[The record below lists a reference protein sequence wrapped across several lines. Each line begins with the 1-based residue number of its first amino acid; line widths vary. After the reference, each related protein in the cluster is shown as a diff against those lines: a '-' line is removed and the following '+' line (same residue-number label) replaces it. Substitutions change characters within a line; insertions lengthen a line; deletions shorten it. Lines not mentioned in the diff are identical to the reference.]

1 MKRLD
6 RIALGRALHL
16 ARTLKGYTTR
26 EMQALTGISA
36 ATVSRIERAHP
47 DTLASAETALVLCD
61 FFGLD
66 PLSFLVRTGGTDL
79 FHGNTPV
86 KQAGVQQQA
95 GGW

>member
-16 ARTLKGYTTR
+16 ARTIKGYTTR
-26 EMQALTGISA
+26 QMQDLTGVSA

-47 DTLASAETALVLCD
+47 DTLASAETTLVLCD

-66 PLSFLVRTGGTDL
+66 PLSFLVRTDGADL
-79 FHGNTPV
+79 FHGKTPV
-86 KQAGVQQQA
+86 KQAGVQQV

>member
-16 ARTLKGYTTR
+16 ARTIKGYTTR
-26 EMQALTGISA
+26 QMQDFTGISP
-36 ATVSRIERAHP
+36 ATVSRIERASP
-47 DTLASAETALVLCD
+47 ETLASAETALILCD

-66 PLSFLVRTGGTDL
+66 PLSFLRRVDEDV
-79 FHGNTPV
+79 FHVNTPM
-86 KQAGVQQQA
+86 KQAGVQQA